1 MLNRF
6 FSRSVIITGAAVVA
20 VFAAP
25 SSSHA
30 NSDVR
35 SRKTSLSSPDV
46 STTSS
51 TATASGP
58 TSPPLNVNSGPPPLA
73 SGIIDMIGN
82 TPLVE
87 LRSLSKATGRRILAK
102 CEFLAPGGSV
112 KDRAAL
118 YLIRAAEADG
128 RLSPGGTVIEAT
140 GGNTGVALAAIAAA
154 KGYKCILTV
163 PPTTSEEKVSLAR
176 SMGARVEV
184 CANVPFGDPLHYY
197 ARAAT
202 LAAETA
208 GGVWLDQ
215 FENPACA
222 LCHYETTGPE
232 ILAQVGSRGIDGV
245 CLAAGTGGTIG
256 GIAPALRKANSNL
269 RVFLIDPPGSSLA
282 SLVNSGDLIV
292 TPGTTINEGVGI
304 GRLTRNFKTALDEG
318 KIESAFI
325 GDDQEVVDM
334 AAFLLRREGLFVGPS
349 AALNVCGV
357 VKAARLLPAGSTL
370 VTVLCDSGARYGS
383 KLWKPDGGLWLAERG
398 LAISNS
404 VKEGGLPFVS

>member
-1 MLNRF
+1 MLNHF
-6 FSRSVIITGAAVVA
+6 LSRAVVVTGAAVV
-20 VFAAP
+20 FATPSISHSAGTVNTAP
-25 SSSHA
+25 PLTL
-30 NSDVR
+30 NKRTSDV
-35 SRKTSLSSPDV
+35 SNV
-46 STTSS
+46 STGIGT
-51 TATASGP
+51 
-58 TSPPLNVNSGPPPLA
+58 PPHILNGPPPLA

-128 RLSPGGTVIEAT
+128 RLLPGGTIIEAT
-140 GGNTGVALAAIAAA
+140 GGNTGIALAAIAAA

-163 PPTTSEEKVSLAR
+163 PPTTSEEKVFLAR

-222 LCHYETTGPE
+222 ACHYETTGPE
-232 ILAQVGSRGIDGV
+232 IIAQVGRGGGKIDGL

-282 SLVNSGDLIV
+282 SLVNSGELLVI
-292 TPGTTINEGVGI
+292 PGTTINEGVGI
-304 GRLTRNFKTALDEG
+304 GRLTRNFKTALDDG

-383 KLWKPDGGLWLAERG
+383 KLWKPDGSWLAERG
-398 LAISNS
+398 LAVSNS
-404 VKEGGLPFVS
+404 VKEGGLPFVA